1 MPDIPDDLPPLDY
14 SILKECNPMFAALH
28 KPNMEGLSILE
39 RQERDRSERSDR
51 NMRRDEARILRDV
64 EAMPI
69 PCIHT
74 PDCPGHV
81 CKDTAQTVKAAQAKY
96 QKTMAAIDAEEFPA
110 WKKALEKESRTS
122 MPSGILKGKAS
133 ATVAKSI
140 RKTPAPPAKPLAPSA
155 KAHLMNANL
164 ASRPKKAPVPS
175 NPSPMR
181 HNAAL
186 AASRTTM
193 GYSKGRKTSAALQKS
208 VMPGK
213 ENERKI
219 SDPTLAHFEDEEERL
234 SVKEIWGIDED
245 NDFLREAEEEDFVLT
260 LQD

>member
-1 MPDIPDDLPPLDY
+1 
-14 SILKECNPMFAALH
+14 
-28 KPNMEGLSILE
+28 
-39 RQERDRSERSDR
+39 
-51 NMRRDEARILRDV
+51 MRRDEARILRDI

-74 PDCPGHV
+74 PDCPGDV
-81 CKDTAQTVKAAQAKY
+81 CKDTAQTVKAAEAKY
-96 QKTMAAIDAEEFPA
+96 QKTLAAIDAEEFPA
-110 WKKALEKESRTS
+110 WRKAFGKEGRTP
-122 MPSGILKGKAS
+122 MPSGILKGKAP
-133 ATVAKSI
+133 ATVAKSS
-140 RKTPAPPAKPLAPSA
+140 RKAPAPIAKPLAPSA
-155 KAHLMNANL
+155 KTHLMNANL

-193 GYSKGRKTSAALQKS
+193 GYSKGRKTSAALQKT

-219 SDPTLAHFEDEEERL
+219 PTATPAPADAGLFEDEEERL
-234 SVKEIWGIDED
+234 SVKEIWGIDGD
-245 NDFLREAEEEDFVLT
+245 NDFLRDAAEEDFVLT